1 MAGKIIGQ
9 IGLGSLGR
17 EFVPHLQKK
26 FGFLT
31 IFDRDPSRVAPLV
44 SHDVKGARSS
54 REVGRSSDV
63 VLLCLPDPDAV
74 RAVLLGPDGILGD
87 SALTDGAGC
96 KLLIDCTTSDPK
108 TAREMAGLAASHGI
122 VYVEAPVSTPIA
134 GASGPVAARTG
145 DATFLVGA
153 EQGDLAAVEV
163 VLSCL
168 GRHIFH
174 VGPVGHASAMKL
186 VTNFIAGVTR
196 IGIAEGF
203 ALAAA
208 MGIPC
213 ARTAEICRKAAAASQ
228 TLEEVIA
235 SVIEGD
241 LGKVSFSVDLRYKD
255 FRLTSELARE
265 MGVPMPVAAY
275 ATEFYQGMRARGMG
289 GMEMNNMV
297 PYFADLAG
305 VDIYKGGRKPVR

>member
-1 MAGKIIGQ
+1 MAGRTVGQ

-17 EFVPHLQKK
+17 EFVPHLRKK

-44 SHDVKGARSS
+44 SHDVKGAKSS
-54 REVGRSSDV
+54 REVGGSSDV

-74 RAVLLGPDGILGD
+74 RAVPR
-87 SALTDGAGC
+87 GATAS
-96 KLLIDCTTSDPK
+96 LA
-108 TAREMAGLAASHGI
+108 TAR
-122 VYVEAPVSTPIA
+122 
-134 GASGPVAARTG
+134 
-145 DATFLVGA
+145 
-153 EQGDLAAVEV
+153 
-163 VLSCL
+163 
-168 GRHIFH
+168 
-174 VGPVGHASAMKL
+174 
-186 VTNFIAGVTR
+186 
-196 IGIAEGF
+196 
-203 ALAAA
+203 
-208 MGIPC
+208 
-213 ARTAEICRKAAAASQ
+213 Q

-255 FRLTSELARE
+255 FRLTSDLVRE
-265 MGVPMPVAAY
+265 MGVPMRLAAY

-305 VDIYKGGRKPVR
+305 VDIYKGGRKPAT